1 MDETVVTAL
10 NAAAIGGGYGLI
22 DTAAAYRKEE
32 QVGEGIRGSG
42 VDRDEVFVTT
52 RLWHFADDLDS

>member
-1 MDETVVTAL
+1 M
-10 NAAAIGGGYGLI
+10 NAAAIGGGYRLI

-42 VDRDEVFVTT
+42 VDRDEAFVTT
-52 RLWHFADDLDS
+52 RPWHFADDLDS